1 MGALKKGIF
10 IYVCLFFGHMKHVFK
25 VTLFLVVLFLLTQ
38 IIGLIITS
46 RYVDV
51 GQTIETGE
59 LSWKALPSI
68 GGVDIDRPDIEPGKS
83 FLYIIGAIIIGT
95 LLILLLIRWKK
106 LNLWKLWF
114 FVAVV
119 LCLHVAFSAFIS
131 PNYSIFLALILGII
145 KVYRPNV
152 FIHNF
157 TELFIYS
164 GLAVIFVPV
173 MNLFAAFALMIL
185 LSIYDMYA
193 VWKSKH
199 MINMAKFQT
208 KSGVFAGMLM
218 PYKTTLPKKGKKRA
232 KKVGIRT
239 AILGGGDIGFPL
251 IFAGVVFKSVGL
263 AKAMI
268 IPPFAAAALLLL
280 LLLGKKN
287 KFYPAM
293 PFISAGCFVGYLVVL
308 LTSLF

>member
-1 MGALKKGIF
+1 
-10 IYVCLFFGHMKHVFK
+10 MKHVFK

-38 IIGLIITS
+38 IVGLIITS

-59 LSWKALPSI
+59 LTWKALPSI
-68 GGVDIDRPDIEPGKS
+68 GGFDIDRPDIEPGKS
-83 FLYIIGAIIIGT
+83 FLYILGAIVIGT
-95 LLILLLIRWKK
+95 VLILLLIRWKR

-119 LCLHVAFSAFIS
+119 LCLHVAFSAFI
-131 PNYSIFLALILGII
+131 PANYSIFLALILGII
-145 KVYRPNV
+145 KVYRPNIFV
-152 FIHNF
+152 HNF
-157 TELFIYS
+157 TEMFIYS
-164 GLAVIFVPV
+164 GLAVIFVPI

-185 LSIYDMYA
+185 LSLYDMYA

-199 MINMAKFQT
+199 MIHMAKFQT
-208 KSGVFAGMLM
+208 KSGVFAGLLM
-218 PYKTTLPKKGKKRA
+218 PYKAILPKVKGKKKV
-232 KKVGIRT
+232 KKMGIRT

-268 IPPFAAAALLLL
+268 IPPFAATALLLL

-287 KFYPAM
+287 RFYPAM
-293 PFISAGCFVGYLVVL
+293 PFISAGCFIGYLVIL